1 MSLSQRIDEDFRKAL
16 KESDMLRKSVLRL
29 VKASVKNRE
38 IETGRTLSDEDI
50 VSIFSTLAKQ
60 CRESIEQFSKGGR
73 DDLAEQERSELAI
86 LQSYMP
92 EQLSAEKLEEIIRQ
106 AIKESSA
113 RDVTDIGQ
121 VMRILMP
128 RIKGLADGR
137 LVNNRVRELLESPE
151 LNHET

>member
-1 MSLSQRIDEDFRKAL
+1 MSLSLRIDEDFRKAL
-16 KESDMLRKSVLRL
+16 KESDTVRKSVLRL

-86 LQSYMP
+86 LKLYMP
-92 EQLSAEKLEEIIRQ
+92 EQLSVGKLDEMILQ
-106 AIKESSA
+106 AIKDVSA
-113 RDVTDIGQ
+113 GDIADIGR
-121 VMRILMP
+121 VMKVLMP
-128 RIKGLADGR
+128 RIKGLADGK

-151 LNHET
+151 FNHET

>member
-16 KESDMLRKSVLRL
+16 KESDKLRLSVLRL
-29 VKASVKNRE
+29 VKAAVKNRE
-38 IETGRTLSDEDI
+38 IDKGRTLSDEDI
-50 VSIFSTLAKQ
+50 ISIFSTLAKQ

-106 AIKESSA
+106 AIKESSV
-113 RDVTDIGQ
+113 RDVTDIGK

-137 LVNNRVRELLESPE
+137 LVNNRVRELLESP
-151 LNHET
+151 N